1 MAANSNQ
8 TWASASMKRVV
19 IWLARRYTPELV
31 AERRELLESAKHL
44 GAKLAHARAEKEE
57 WRQRCFSAEN
67 AISNAKREIQKEL
80 ERHDREQGTMLHWR

>member
-1 MAANSNQ
+1 MKTTEN
-8 TWASASMKRVV
+8 WIGASLKRVV
-19 IWLARRYTPELV
+19 IWMARRYAPEMV
-31 AERRELLESAKHL
+31 AERRELIETAKRL
-44 GAKLAHARAEKEE
+44 GAKLSNERTEKEE